1 VPPRTTTNVAVIRNT
16 ALKLFS
22 EGGFAGTSMR
32 DIATA
37 AGVST
42 ANIYNYAESKEELL
56 WNLVRE
62 STDMLTTM
70 ADRVLA
76 DRICP
81 VDRLSVLVGAH
92 VEFHVRNPWRARIL
106 AQQVQHLS
114 AVHRRVTKASQAEYE
129 QHFATSIEDGVRAAM
144 FRTEHGRLA
153 TPAILWMGIG
163 TNRWFTRGGKDTA
176 QSVARVLTEFA
187 LGLLAYDAVAH
198 EKGCPQPE
206 TNHSE
211 QPEPS

>member
-1 VPPRTTTNVAVIRNT
+1 MPPRTTSNVAVIRNT

-22 EGGFAGTSMR
+22 EGGYTGTSMR
-32 DIATA
+32 DIAAT

-56 WNLVRE
+56 WNLIRE
-62 STDMLTTM
+62 STDMLTGV
-70 ADRVLA
+70 AQRVLA
-76 DRICP
+76 GRVCP

-92 VEFHVRNPWRARIL
+92 VEFHVRNPWRARVL

-114 AVHRRVTKASQAEYE
+114 AVHRRVAKASQAEYQE
-129 QHFATSIEDGVRAAM
+129 HFASAIEEGVELRM

-163 TNRWFTRGGKDTA
+163 TNRWFVRGGPDTA
-176 QSVARVLTEFA
+176 QSVSRVLTEFA
-187 LGLLAYDAVAH
+187 LGLLAYDESAH
-198 EKGCPQPE
+198 EKGCPQPGAG
-206 TNHSE
+206 HSQ
-211 QPEPS
+211 QPGPG